1 MINLGFELKLINIL
15 KLKLLN
21 KKRNI
26 KLEKQEHAS

>member
-1 MINLGFELKLINIL
+1 MINLGFELQLINIL

-21 KKRNI
+21 KNTNI

>member
-1 MINLGFELKLINIL
+1 MINLGFELQLINIL

-21 KKRNI
+21 KKANI

>member
-1 MINLGFELKLINIL
+1 MINLGFELQLINIL

-21 KKRNI
+21 KKTNI